1 MKERILTRALE
12 LFIQRGIKST
22 SMDDIA
28 QDLGIS
34 KKTIYKW
41 FENKDQLVHELLEFS
56 LCVPCVGDSIS
67 EENAVEEFCVTF
79 NHQIQNL
86 IKIHTSFFNDLKKY
100 HPSAHQIWTGFKE
113 NNIIQQFKANI
124 QKGIATGLYQP
135 DLDPDILSRLYVGQL
150 ETIYTS
156 DLFPAEQFNRLQ
168 VYKFNLR
175 HFIQSIVTPAGQ
187 EYLNEILAR
196 TCCV

>member
-56 LCVPCVGDSIS
+56 LCAPCAVDKVS
-67 EENAVEEFCVTF
+67 EENAVEEFCITF
-79 NHQIQNL
+79 NNQIQNL
-86 IKIHTSFFNDLKKY
+86 IKFHSSFFNDLKKY
-100 HPSAHQIWTGFKE
+100 HPSAHQIWAGFKE
-113 NNIIQQFKANI
+113 NNIIHQFKANL
-124 QKGIATGLYQP
+124 QKGIQTGLYQA
-135 DLDPDILSRLYVGQL
+135 DSDPDILARLYVGQL

-156 DLFPAEQFNRLQ
+156 DLFPPEQFNRLQ

-175 HFIQSIVTPAGQ
+175 HFIQSIVSPAGQ
-187 EYLNEILAR
+187 ECLNEILAR

>member
-1 MKERILTRALE
+1 MKERILTRSLE

-56 LCVPCVGDSIS
+56 LCVPCATDKIS

-79 NHQIQNL
+79 NYLIQNL
-86 IKIHTSFFNDLKKY
+86 IKFHTSFFNDLKKY
-100 HPSAHQIWTGFKE
+100 HPSAHQIWAGFKE

-124 QKGIATGLYQP
+124 QRGIITGLYQQ
-135 DLDPDILSRLYVGQL
+135 DLDPEILARLYVGQL
-150 ETIYTS
+150 EIIYTS
-156 DLFPAEQFNRLQ
+156 DLFPPEQFNRLQ

-175 HFIQSIVTPAGQ
+175 HFIQSIVSPLGQ

>member
-1 MKERILTRALE
+1 
-12 LFIQRGIKST
+12 
-22 SMDDIA
+22 MDDIA

-34 KKTIYKW
+34 KKTIYRW
-41 FENKDQLVHELLEFS
+41 FENKDQLVQELLEFS
-56 LCVPCVGDSIS
+56 LCAPCEVNTRS

-86 IKIHTSFFNDLKKY
+86 IKFHSSFFNDLKKY
-100 HPSAHQIWTGFKE
+100 HPSAHQIWAGFKE
-113 NNIIQQFKANI
+113 NNIIQQFRANL
-124 QKGIATGLYQP
+124 QKGIQAGLYQQ
-135 DLDPDILSRLYVGQL
+135 DLDPDILARLYIGQL

-156 DLFPAEQFNRLQ
+156 DLFPPEQFNRLQ

-187 EYLNEILAR
+187 KYLHEILAR

>member
-1 MKERILTRALE
+1 
-12 LFIQRGIKST
+12 
-22 SMDDIA
+22 MDDIA

-41 FENKDQLVHELLEFS
+41 FENKDHLVHELIEFS
-56 LCVPCVGDSIS
+56 LCAPCVTNKIR

-79 NHQIQNL
+79 NQQIQNL
-86 IKIHTSFFNDLKKY
+86 VKFHTSFFNDLKKY
-100 HPSAHQIWTGFKE
+100 HPLAHQIWTGFKE
-113 NNIIQQFKANI
+113 NNIIQQFRANI
-124 QKGIATGLYQP
+124 QKGITTGLYQP
-135 DLDPDILSRLYVGQL
+135 DLDPDVLARLYVGQL

-156 DLFPAEQFNRLQ
+156 DLFPAEQFNRLH

-187 EYLNEILAR
+187 ECLNEIMAR